1 LEEKDFISYA
11 YLYKNFRF
19 KKPFTRIPSYLFND
33 KYVEGFEA
41 STSKLK
47 NQVYYKYYNNTKDF
61 MIGLETNSP
70 NDEILLW
77 RTNQTGVNDAKFDK
91 IIQMINF
98 YNSIPSTKL
107 TKLDRFSMP
116 AVDVEY
122 DRTYKEM
129 LKAIFTNLGF
139 EDYSIG

>member
-1 LEEKDFISYA
+1 MHA
-11 YLYKNFRF
+11 
-19 KKPFTRIPSYLFND
+19 
-33 KYVEGFEA
+33 
-41 STSKLK
+41 
-47 NQVYYKYYNNTKDF
+47 
-61 MIGLETNSP
+61 

-77 RTNQTGVNDAKFDK
+77 RTNQTGVNDAKFEK

-129 LKAIFTNLGF
+129 LKAIFTNPGF